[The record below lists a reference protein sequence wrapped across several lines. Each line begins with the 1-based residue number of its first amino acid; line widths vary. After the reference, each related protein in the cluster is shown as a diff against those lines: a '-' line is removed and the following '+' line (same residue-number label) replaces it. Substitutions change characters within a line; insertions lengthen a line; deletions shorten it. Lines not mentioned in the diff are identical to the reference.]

1 MYNVRLF
8 NITGFT
14 FLPIFQFTAL
24 FLPLIDGEV
33 IKGVNWELGERCVYR
48 R

>member
-14 FLPIFQFTAL
+14 FLLIFQFTAS

-33 IKGVNWELGERCVYR
+33 IEGVNWELGERCTR
-48 R
+48 KR